1 MKITGPLEF
10 YVVTPVI
17 VPDLMAKA
25 NAGDVA
31 ARLSM
36 DGVSTFLKM
45 QAGAKRGQGRKCLM
59 CEYEFSNRANRPAAF
74 VSMVPMFPSTEP
86 KDDEELA
93 LISPVCRDCF
103 DKPVDFEQALCDR
116 LRELWN
122 GADIRKILAH

>member
-1 MKITGPLEF
+1 MI
-10 YVVTPVI
+10 
-17 VPDLMAKA
+17 KA
-25 NAGDVA
+25 RAGDVA